1 MEFYSKTQFRYIR
14 WFDSNSIQTQFKI
27 NSYLIKTL
35 IRIWY
40 NLHLNSI
47 QSWFDFDSI
56 LIRIRFNFRNSIQSW
71 NESNSNSISQFKFKL
86 IYLLGIPFKIR
97 CSTCTFGRAA
107 WYKIRRTWIPTPTI
121 IPYSKAQNKQVK
133 KVANAGIRSISEK
146 KYNITDNQL

>member
-14 WFDSNSIQTQFKI
+14 WFEFDSIQTQFKI
-27 NSYLIKTL
+27 NSYLMKTL

-56 LIRIRFNFRNSIQSW
+56 LIRNSIQSW
-71 NESNSNSISQFKFKL
+71 NKSNSNSISQFKFKL
-86 IYLLGIPFKIR
+86 NYLLGIPFKIR

-107 WYKIRRTWIPTPTI
+107 WYKIRRIWIPTPTI

-146 KYNITDNQL
+146 K